1 MARIPSAPGRRDKS
15 RVEVR
20 SRRVHVVEWLPRRPD
35 ANQCRFHDLV
45 YLWRHLDDL
54 VESVAI
60 LINCTLRRRVAS
72 KNARLQTASDPRL
85 SLFTI

>member
-1 MARIPSAPGRRDKS
+1 M
-15 RVEVR
+15 
-20 SRRVHVVEWLPRRPD
+20 
-35 ANQCRFHDLV
+35 
-45 YLWRHLDDL
+45 DDL

-72 KNARLQTASDPRL
+72 KSARSQTASDPRL